1 MQTPISP
8 EMPMIATEVA
18 PPAATQLAALSQQIT
33 PTGGMMEATKTLG
46 AVASPIASTLVST
59 GLAIGALFFV
69 AKGVQMV
76 VTGKNSFKKE
86 SLS

>member
-1 MQTPISP
+1 
-8 EMPMIATEVA
+8 
-18 PPAATQLAALSQQIT
+18 
-33 PTGGMMEATKTLG
+33 MMEATKTLG